1 MSELIQDK
9 VHRTSIRWRLL
20 AGVSAVALTGCIASA
35 DLARAE
41 DSDRPT
47 VWIELGG
54 QLSRLQGGQ
63 ETFAPPLMDGR
74 PAIFEPS
81 QKFEK
86 PPSSSFDG
94 FGDISI
100 QPSDSG
106 WAFSVSVRY
115 GRSKSGKH
123 VVQQTSPQPF
133 QKYLFGNATTKNPI
147 AEKFA
152 DTEAHS
158 SEQHTI
164 LDFQVGKDVGLG
176 MFGSEKATST
186 VSFGVRFAQFSRQSN
201 ITLRSDPDWHF
212 NYRYL
217 NYPSLGF
224 TNFKAVYGQSY
235 HSNFAHLATRSSF
248 HGIGPSVSWKGS
260 IPVVGNKDAGTL
272 AFDWGANAA
281 LLFGRQKAQTHHQT
295 IGKSH
300 VGGAFFTQPGLVTVY
315 NQPAVPDHTRTRSVV
330 VPNVGG
336 LVGLSF
342 SYPNA
347 KISMGYRADFFF
359 GAMDGGI
366 DTRKTY
372 DRNFYG
378 PFATISIGL
387 GG

>member
-20 AGVSAVALTGCIASA
+20 AGVSAVALTAHIASA

-41 DSDRPT
+41 DSGRPT

-74 PAIFEPS
+74 PAIFESS

-86 PPSSSFDG
+86 PPSHSFDG

-100 QPSDSG
+100 QPSDSS
-106 WAFSVSVRY
+106 WVFSVSVRY
-115 GRSKSGKH
+115 GRSKSGKR

-133 QKYLFGNATTKNPI
+133 QKYFFGTTTTKNPI

-152 DTEAHS
+152 QTDAHS
-158 SEQHTI
+158 SEQHTV

-176 MFGSEKATST
+176 MFGSEKTVST

-212 NYRYL
+212 NYKYL
-217 NYPSLGF
+217 NIPSYGI
-224 TNFKAVYGQSY
+224 TNFKAVYGQPY
-235 HSNFAHLATRSSF
+235 HSNFAHLATRTSF

-260 IPVVGNKDAGTL
+260 IPVVGNKDAGTV

-300 VGGAFFTQPGLVTVY
+300 AGGAFFTQPGLVTVY

-366 DTRKTY
+366 DMRKTY
-372 DRNFYG
+372 DRDFYG

-387 GG
+387 